1 MKPEHIIMGLTAA
14 VSLVTL
20 IKMIRGAGTTAGVEE
35 AQIKALVD
43 GFEALRADIR
53 TMSHARL
60 LPLEKD
66 VAVLKERVDEAGRR
80 LQALETHPGRRG

>member
-1 MKPEHIIMGLTAA
+1 MGLTAM

-35 AQIKALVD
+35 AQIKALIEGIDAV
-43 GFEALRADIR
+43 RADIK
-53 TMSHARL
+53 TMSHVRL

-66 VAVLKERVDEAGRR
+66 VAVLKEQHRAHADETHRR
-80 LQALETHPGRRG
+80 LLALETHHGRGR